1 MRLSTAPERGEEL
14 ARAINNIPE
23 LTRTAV
29 GRVLEA
35 VGTEADTDTRNVLI
49 ARLLNALADLVTS
62 LHDAPL
68 SEILV
73 APSDREILVRAL
85 EAVPADNR
93 SETELEVEILL
104 QEARLRGVLARD
116 RLFQAEGGALPADK
130 AAGFLRS
137 TRQTVNN
144 RRRKGTLLGLRVG
157 KRGYVYPA
165 WQFTEAGTIP
175 GLESVLAEL
184 AGRDPWTQL
193 AFMLN
198 TNSRLHGQT
207 PLSELRRGHIEAVVQ
222 AARAYGRH
230 GAS

>member
-1 MRLSTAPERGEEL
+1 MGLSTLPKRSEDL
-14 ARAINNIPE
+14 AEVINNIPE

-29 GRVLEA
+29 GRVLDA
-35 VGTEADTDTRNVLI
+35 VGTEADTDTRDVLI
-49 ARLLNALADLVTS
+49 ARLLNALADLVTA
-62 LHDAPL
+62 LRDAPL

-73 APSDREILVRAL
+73 APSDRETLVRAL
-85 EAVPADNR
+85 EAAPLDNR
-93 SETELEVEILL
+93 SKSELEAEILL

-116 RLFQAEGGALPADK
+116 RLLQAEGGALPADK

-144 RRRKGTLLGLRVG
+144 RRQKGTLLGLRAG

-165 WQFTEAGTIP
+165 WQFTEAGTLP
-175 GLESVLAEL
+175 GLEVVLAEL
-184 AGRDPWTQL
+184 ADREAWTQL

-198 TNSRLHGQT
+198 PNSRLHGQT
-207 PLSELRRGHIEAVVQ
+207 PLSELRRGHVEPVVK

>member
-1 MRLSTAPERGEEL
+1 
-14 ARAINNIPE
+14 
-23 LTRTAV
+23 
-29 GRVLEA
+29 
-35 VGTEADTDTRNVLI
+35 VLI

-62 LHDAPL
+62 LRDASL

-73 APSDREILVRAL
+73 APSDRETLVRTL

-93 SETELEVEILL
+93 SKTELEAEQLL

-116 RLFQAEGGALPADK
+116 RLLQAEGGALPAEK

-144 RRRKGTLLGLRVG
+144 RRQKGTLLGLRVG
-157 KRGYVYPA
+157 RRGYVYPA
-165 WQFTEAGTIP
+165 WQFTEAGTLP

-184 AGRDPWTQL
+184 AERDPWTRL

-198 TNSRLHGQT
+198 PNSRLRGQT
-207 PLSELRRGHIEAVVQ
+207 PLSELRRGHTEAVVQ
-222 AARAYGRH
+222 SARAYGRH